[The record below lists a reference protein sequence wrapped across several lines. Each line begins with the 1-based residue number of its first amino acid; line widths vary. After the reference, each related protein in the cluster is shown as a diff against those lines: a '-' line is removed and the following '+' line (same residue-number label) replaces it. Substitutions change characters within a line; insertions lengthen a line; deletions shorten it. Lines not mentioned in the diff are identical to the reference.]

1 MRYDYHGGMTEKYGN
16 MFNFDPSL
24 YNVTGTSTT
33 GFNVVNTGFVVA
45 PNNKYANSVA
55 KTNLASAIPP

>member
-1 MRYDYHGGMTEKYGN
+1 

-33 GFNVVNTGFVVA
+33 GFTVNNAGFVVA
-45 PNNKYANSVA
+45 PNNKYASSV
-55 KTNLASAIPP
+55 SARPTWPAATRP